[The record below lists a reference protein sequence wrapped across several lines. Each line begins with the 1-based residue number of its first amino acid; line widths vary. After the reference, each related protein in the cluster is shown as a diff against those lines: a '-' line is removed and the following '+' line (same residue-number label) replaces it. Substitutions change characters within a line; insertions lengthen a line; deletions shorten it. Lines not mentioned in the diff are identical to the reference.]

1 VSTSDLCLQLS
12 YRNTCEAEEV
22 IMMSTTGRTRMA
34 PASWRAARAES
45 RTDESN
51 KDSRLGSR
59 GEMKM
64 GRSKGRQRYALG
76 EGNTRTAGWIGWKPA
91 RRRIAGRFEEG
102 SVQCNAQVTAT
113 SPSDMVAF
121 CAPDHLPTQNL
132 RGNTTSTLPRAITAV
147 MGSTLEEI
155 TFRTRPPR
163 PAPRRHFHL
172 GL

>member
-34 PASWRAARAES
+34 PALWRAAPAES

-51 KDSRLGSR
+51 KVSRPGSR
-59 GEMKM
+59 GGMKM
-64 GRSKGRQRYALG
+64 GRQKKYTLG
-76 EGNTRTAGWIGWKPA
+76 ERNTRTAGWIRRKPA

-102 SVQCNAQVTAT
+102 SVQCNVQVTAT
-113 SPSDMVAF
+113 SPSDMVAL

-132 RGNTTSTLPRAITAV
+132 RGNTTSTLPRAITTV

-163 PAPRRHFHL
+163 PGPRHHFHL